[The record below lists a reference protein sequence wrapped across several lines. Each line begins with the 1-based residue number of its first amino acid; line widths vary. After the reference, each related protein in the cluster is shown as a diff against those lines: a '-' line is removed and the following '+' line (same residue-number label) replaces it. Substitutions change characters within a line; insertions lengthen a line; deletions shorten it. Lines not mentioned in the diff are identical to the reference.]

1 MHVNIIKFDNISAK
15 VFVFVSGKDIVILYF
30 VMQISKGKYYFVFM
44 FITFFHLKYN
54 HQETKVIYHFWNNL
68 IEQAAQ
74 QIPNKTTIYTI

>member
-44 FITFFHLKYN
+44 VITFFHLKYN

-68 IEQAAQ
+68 
-74 QIPNKTTIYTI
+74 NDKKLRKTHTDTPY